1 MSAEALGHVL
11 PVMEDIGGCERGCGF
26 SVEGGQEGR
35 HKSLGEEMTDD
46 KEGHF

>member
-11 PVMEDIGGCERGCGF
+11 PVMEVIGGSELGCGF

-35 HKSLGEEMTDD
+35 SKSLGEMTDD